1 MLKCISQDQA
11 DYVISEIHE
20 DVCGNPLGARKMV
33 AKVLKAGT
41 TSRLCRVTAQN
52 LFENA

>member
-1 MLKCISQDQA
+1 MC
-11 DYVISEIHE
+11 EIHE
-20 DVCGNPLGARKMV
+20 GVCGNPLEARKMA

-41 TSRLCRVTAQN
+41 TSRSCRATAQN